1 MESATE
7 LEMQAEEL
15 RVQTEALID
24 EQSAREDALERER
37 QARAE
42 AEEANRAKSEF
53 LAMMSHELRTPLNAI
68 GGYAQLMELGLRGP
82 TTEQQRAD
90 LTRIHTS
97 QRHLLGLIN
106 SILNYARLEAG
117 QVQFTLDD
125 VALDTVVQAARDL
138 VEPQLRA
145 KGLRSHWES
154 CDVRP
159 VADGA
164 GAPGD
169 DRVAPVLIHADVEKV
184 RQILLNLLSNAIK
197 FTPAGGEVEVT
208 CAVQDDQAVVRVRD
222 TGRGIPADRLEHVFE
237 PFVQVDRHLS
247 PSHSDGVGLGLAIS
261 RDLAVRMGGELAVES
276 TVDAG
281 STFTLTMPLSHQR

>member
-1 MESATE
+1 
-7 LEMQAEEL
+7 
-15 RVQTEALID
+15 
-24 EQSAREDALERER
+24 
-37 QARAE
+37 
-42 AEEANRAKSEF
+42 
-53 LAMMSHELRTPLNAI
+53 MMSHELRTPLNAI

-106 SILNYARLEAG
+106 SILNFARLEAG
-117 QVQFTLDD
+117 QVQFSISD
-125 VALDTVVQAARDL
+125 VALGSVVQAARDL

-154 CDVRP
+154 CDVLP
-159 VADGA
+159 VGDGM
-164 GAPGD
+164 
-169 DRVAPVLIHADVEKV
+169 APVLIRADVEKV

-208 CAVQDDQAVVRVRD
+208 CAVQGDHAVVRVRD

-247 PSHSDGVGLGLAIS
+247 PSHSEGVGLGLAIS
-261 RDLAVRMGGELAVES
+261 RDLAVRMGGELAAES

-281 STFTLTMPLSHQR
+281 STFTLTMPLATEASSVER